1 MDYIIHRVAMS
12 WTRLSGFHF
21 TSLGGTCNHNPVL
34 PFYLQCHKI
43 FAFSTPK
50 QNKNME
56 HVKTV
61 SDPGRDIVVLGFCV
75 LVFSPEAQPLHSSR
89 ADLLAGTSGVG
100 LTTEQRESSF

>member
-1 MDYIIHRVAMS
+1 MDYIIHRVATS

-21 TSLGGTCNHNPVL
+21 TSLGGTCNHNPIL

-43 FAFSTPK
+43 FAVSTPK

-61 SDPGRDIVVLGFCV
+61 SDPGKDSGLGSLC
-75 LVFSPEAQPLHSSR
+75 
-89 ADLLAGTSGVG
+89 SGV
-100 LTTEQRESSF
+100 LS